1 MPLATIIGRTHK
13 FITDEF
19 EQRINA
25 SGIDVS
31 MVEFVLLYRLSTM
44 DDDKIT
50 QQNFA
55 NMEGK
60 HKSVILRQINKLEQK
75 KWVVR
80 TGDFTDLRKN
90 MIIITK
96 AGLSVLRQVLAIEA
110 EMMIE
115 LTEIMMWALLS
126 DISLKRWWLVEAT
139 RNMVSIPLSGRS
151 AFAPFFAFFG
161 TSAFSITG
169 AASGTGAVFFSATTS
184 CLNNS
189 FSRFSCFFLL
199 SNTRQYSV

>member
-1 MPLATIIGRTHK
+1 MEHPEMPLATIIGRTHK

-44 DDDKIT
+44 NDDKIT

-55 NMEGK
+55 NLEGK

-115 LTEIMMWALLS
+115 LTAGLS
-126 DISLKRWWLVEAT
+126 DEEITTFKKVALALQAGT
-139 RNMVSIPLSGRS
+139 RSHK
-151 AFAPFFAFFG
+151 
-161 TSAFSITG
+161 
-169 AASGTGAVFFSATTS
+169 
-184 CLNNS
+184 
-189 FSRFSCFFLL
+189 
-199 SNTRQYSV
+199 